1 MIVSNGKVKIEL
13 RKSTI
18 RDGWLRAQ
26 IVERLREIDGDQ
38 KRELSHNIFARVVSQ
53 AATIEGL
60 EFPLPNEH
68 DDDTAI
74 KAAWERWTTTI
85 DEDYEDQLLVAL
97 NKLIK
102 PIDEILG
109 PTPPPEYTP
118 KN

>member
-1 MIVSNGKVKIEL
+1 MIVSNGVIKIDL

-26 IVERLREIDGDQ
+26 IAERLWQIDPVE
-38 KRELSHNIFARVVSQ
+38 KRKLSHNIFARVASQ

-68 DDDTAI
+68 DDDTAV
-74 KAAWERWTTTI
+74 KTAWEQWIATV

-97 NKLIK
+97 NSLIK
-102 PIDEILG
+102 PIDEIVG
-109 PTPPPEYTP
+109 PQPLPEGAP